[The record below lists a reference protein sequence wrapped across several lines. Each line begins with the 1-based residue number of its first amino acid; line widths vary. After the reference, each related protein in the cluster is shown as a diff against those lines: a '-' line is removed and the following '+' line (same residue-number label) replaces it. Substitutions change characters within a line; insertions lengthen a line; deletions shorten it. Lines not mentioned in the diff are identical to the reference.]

1 MKFAAYVCPKDL
13 KLYEEKLISRKKL
26 RLAFWIK
33 GILKIYLIIIGLYLI
48 VKASELIASMI
59 IR

>member
-33 GILKIYLIIIGLYLI
+33 AVLKIYLVIVGLYLI
-48 VKASELIASMI
+48 VKMSEVLASLI